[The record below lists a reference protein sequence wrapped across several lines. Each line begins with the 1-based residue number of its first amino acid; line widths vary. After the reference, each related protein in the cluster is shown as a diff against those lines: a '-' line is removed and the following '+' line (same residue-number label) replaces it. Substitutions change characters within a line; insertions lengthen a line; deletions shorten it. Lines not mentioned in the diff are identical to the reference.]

1 MYMDTKQTFKKNFI
15 IILAVLSILISITFT
30 VFYINNKLTSQSE
43 KIHNLQIQLNTQN
56 NQLLNITNQFSQLD
70 MFTLQ
75 VKVGLLGKVE
85 ERFNKNLELEK
96 QILLEKI
103 NTLNNET
110 EKIKE
115 IIAQLY
121 KYNQTIEI
129 QLPPE
134 QKSKAEKISS
144 TLGDIVK
151 GFIF

>member
-1 MYMDTKQTFKKNFI
+1 MDSSKQSFKKNFI
-15 IILAVLSILISITFT
+15 IILVTLSILISITFT

>member
-1 MYMDTKQTFKKNFI
+1 
-15 IILAVLSILISITFT
+15 
-30 VFYINNKLTSQSE
+30 
-43 KIHNLQIQLNTQN
+43 
-56 NQLLNITNQFSQLD
+56 

-103 NTLNNET
+103 KILNNET

>member
-1 MYMDTKQTFKKNFI
+1 MDTSKQSFKKNFI
-15 IILAVLSILISITFT
+15 IILAVLSILISVTFT
-30 VFYINNKLTSQSE
+30 ILYINNKLTSQSE

-56 NQLLNITNQFSQLD
+56 NQLLNLSNQFSNLD
-70 MFTLQ
+70 MFALQ

>member
-1 MYMDTKQTFKKNFI
+1 MDTSKQSFKKNFI
-15 IILAVLSILISITFT
+15 IILAVLSILISVTFT
-30 VFYINNKLTSQSE
+30 ILYINNKLTSQSE

-56 NQLLNITNQFSQLD
+56 NQLLNLSNQFSNLD
-70 MFTLQ
+70 MFALQ

-103 NTLNNET
+103 KILNNET

>member
-1 MYMDTKQTFKKNFI
+1 MDSSKQSFKKNFI
-15 IILAVLSILISITFT
+15 IILVTLSILISITFT

-103 NTLNNET
+103 KILNNET